1 LFLVEKEGLA
11 GATVD
16 ARIARMGEGLS
27 SYHDGV
33 ISAAN
38 ALAKA
43 AGVEVGMTAAEAATW
58 LLQRP

>member
-1 LFLVEKEGLA
+1 
-11 GATVD
+11 
-16 ARIARMGEGLS
+16 MGEGLS
-27 SYHDGV
+27 SYHDGI

-43 AGVEVGMTAAEAATW
+43 AGVAVGMTAAEAAAR

>member
-1 LFLVEKEGLA
+1 
-11 GATVD
+11 
-16 ARIARMGEGLS
+16 MGEGLS
-27 SYHDGV
+27 SYHYGI

-43 AGVEVGMTAAEAATW
+43 AGVAVGMTAAEAAAR